1 MTIEMKRRRTSQK
14 FITLA
19 IMASFLFLSA
29 CGASNSESKIDSTD
43 NIMVEED
50 TNVPRVEVLDQALS
64 STLYDADSPRGIGGD
79 KDVNQSFI
87 DDMFPMEDNTP
98 DHILGCYVGAFGKNK
113 INLTL
118 YKIKDGNAEG
128 YSVCAGNFRK
138 VSGAMDLMEEDH
150 YTFTLK
156 EPGDDQYDGIFEFTL
171 DASDEM
177 ISGKWTPYKEKG
189 NSAKTYELKKRKFEY
204 NTDLGTY
211 PEASQRLLVD
221 EDVYNLEEFELTEM
235 RNEIY
240 ARHGYCFKNKE
251 WRSVF
256 ESYDW
261 YMPMGTDIRGKL
273 TDIEVENIE
282 LIYEYENYLSGYY
295 DGFGR

>member
-1 MTIEMKRRRTSQK
+1 MKRSKIPQK
-14 FITLA
+14 LMTVV
-19 IMASFLFLSA
+19 MTASVLFLTS
-29 CGASNSESKIDSTD
+29 CGGSDPEPEIDGNDNLLVTEDVTNSGTD
-43 NIMVEED
+43 
-50 TNVPRVEVLDQALS
+50 VLDESLA
-64 STLYDADSPRGIGGD
+64 STLSDASSPRSIGGD

-87 DDMFPMEDNTP
+87 DDMFPLEDNTV
-98 DHILGCYVGAFGKNK
+98 DQILGCYVGGFGKNK
-113 INLTL
+113 INLTI
-118 YKIKDGNAEG
+118 YETKNGNAEG

-138 VSGAMDLMEEDH
+138 VTGTFDLMEEDH
-150 YTFTLK
+150 YTFSLK
-156 EPGDDQYDGIFEFTL
+156 EPGDDQYDGIFEFNL

-177 ISGKWTPYKEKG
+177 VKGSWTPYKEKG

-204 NTDLGTY
+204 KTDLGTY
-211 PEASQRLLVD
+211 PEASQRVLTDDDLN
-221 EDVYNLEEFELTEM
+221 NLGEYELTEM

-256 ESYDW
+256 EGYDW

-273 TDIEVENIE
+273 TDVEVENIE
-282 LIYEYENYLSGYY
+282 LIYEYESYLEEYY

>member
-1 MTIEMKRRRTSQK
+1 MTFEMKRRRNSQK
-14 FITLA
+14 LMPLVITA
-19 IMASFLFLSA
+19 CMLFLSA
-29 CGASNSESKIDSTD
+29 CGGSNSEAEIDT
-43 NIMVEED
+43 NENVLVEED
-50 TNVPRVEVLDQALS
+50 TEGLAVEVIDESLS
-64 STLYDADSPRGIGGD
+64 STLYDDNPRSIGGE
-79 KDVNQSFI
+79 KDINQSFI
-87 DDMFPMEDNTP
+87 DDMFPLEDNTV
-98 DHILGCYVGAFGKNK
+98 DQILGCYVGAFGKNK

-118 YKIKDGNAEG
+118 FETKNGNAEG

-138 VSGAMDLMEEDH
+138 VSGTFDLMEEDH

-156 EPGDDQYDGIFEFTL
+156 EPGDDQYDGVFDFTL
-171 DASDEM
+171 DASDEL
-177 ISGKWTPYKEKG
+177 IAGSWTPYKEKG

-204 NTDLGTY
+204 EDDLGTY
-211 PEASQRLLVD
+211 PEASQRLLT
-221 EDVYNLEEFELTEM
+221 EDDLNNLGEYELTEM

-273 TDIEVENIE
+273 TDVEVENIE
-282 LIYEYENYLSGYY
+282 LIYDFESYLEEYY